1 MRHKHADLIIAWANG
16 AQIQYKSINDKTWR
30 DLDFPAWDSSGHYRI
45 KPEPKPDCVRYYEV
59 CKGFGG
65 LSQMHYHNLK
75 ATYDGETGELKS
87 AEVIK
92 WISARAVAQI

>member
-1 MRHKHADLIIAWANG
+1 MKHKHADLIHAWADG
-16 AQIQYKSINDKTWR
+16 AEIQVKNPFNEWIDEKNPIWESWIE
-30 DLDFPAWDSSGHYRI
+30 YRI
-45 KPEPKPDCVRYYEV
+45 KPEPKPDYVRYYEV

-75 ATYDGETGELKS
+75 ATYDGETGGLKS

-92 WISARAVAQI
+92 